1 MAIIVRDWIERARKK
16 CVQYTQCIGSS
27 KQQATWSMQQSVD
40 EMNTEN
46 TMKSALE
53 FLYVNNFKFVF
64 SHMLFLLFLLLVQ
77 CFDLDLVHLL
87 SSCIGYVECLLI
99 LYETNIY
106 TYIYRL
112 LLLLW
117 AKKSKTTQK
126 KNIFFSSTKRINV
139 RKRGSK
145 KKPNDITGVE
155 KSVKMFVCE
164 CACVFIDATNVRFL
178 RLSNLRLYVIW

>member
-1 MAIIVRDWIERARKK
+1 
-16 CVQYTQCIGSS
+16 
-27 KQQATWSMQQSVD
+27 MQQSVD

-112 LLLLW
+112 LLLL
-117 AKKSKTTQK
+117 
-126 KNIFFSSTKRINV
+126 
-139 RKRGSK
+139 
-145 KKPNDITGVE
+145 
-155 KSVKMFVCE
+155 
-164 CACVFIDATNVRFL
+164 
-178 RLSNLRLYVIW
+178 